1 MFAWISGVWRK
12 SKALFHR
19 LTQDVQRANL
29 RSRTGDPTWVLT
41 EWLLKCWLWLSRGE
55 KKFWHTLY
63 TAPQM
68 AKANMSICSTNL
80 MVFFFVCERTSTRT
94 KGTSI
99 NDVVGLCFLTSLFAP
114 HGRWWFL
121 TYLKPSGGVSS
132 PLSYKLLY
140 TAGVSSPSHEK
151 PLVLGEITLLMEVS
165 RRSL

>member
-80 MVFFFVCERTSTRT
+80 MVFFIVCERTSTRT
-94 KGTSI
+94 KSSAAPTSASCP
-99 NDVVGLCFLTSLFAP
+99 VLCTQPKRTLVAGCQNRTGVRRSDL
-114 HGRWWFL
+114 RRL
-121 TYLKPSGGVSS
+121 LGVSS
-132 PLSYKLLY
+132 LCASKNER
-140 TAGVSSPSHEK
+140 T
-151 PLVLGEITLLMEVS
+151 LVVTD
-165 RRSL
+165 